1 MLRTVAS
8 PEKFWCHIWSD
19 NGAEGKELWMS
30 LSKMC
35 GGKKIAS
42 HRLFGSHR
50 LFFQNLKLLM
60 SPATKFSK
68 KKKMEMGVL
77 AMCNPMHPLIYQT
90 CFS

>member
-19 NGAEGKELWMS
+19 KGAEGKELWMS

-42 HRLFGSHR
+42 HRLF
-50 LFFQNLKLLM
+50 FQNLKLLM
-60 SPATKFSK
+60 SPVHEVTQ
-68 KKKMEMGVL
+68 KKMKLIVQT
-77 AMCNPMHPLIYQT
+77 PLGR
-90 CFS
+90 